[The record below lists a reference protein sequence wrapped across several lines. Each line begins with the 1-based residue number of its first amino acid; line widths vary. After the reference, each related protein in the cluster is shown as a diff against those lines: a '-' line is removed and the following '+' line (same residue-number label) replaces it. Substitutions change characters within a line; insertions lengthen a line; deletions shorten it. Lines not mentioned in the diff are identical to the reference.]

1 MRSTVIPATSR
12 VNPFV
17 GRAKPAP
24 SPAASGAKAGND
36 GVTPGIP
43 APQLALRS
51 ARDLSVP
58 FGVGA
63 AVTVFLVIQGRIDR
77 RDPKL
82 VDAPVG
88 PEDDLV
94 EFA

>member
-1 MRSTVIPATSR
+1 MVAHPVSAPTRSLPRQTRP
-12 VNPFV
+12 
-17 GRAKPAP
+17 P
-24 SPAASGAKAGND
+24 SSALRPGVASAND
-36 GVTPGIP
+36 GVTPDIA

-51 ARDLSVP
+51 AKDLAVP

-82 VDAPVG
+82 TDAPVG
-88 PEDDLV
+88 VDDDLV
-94 EFA
+94 EFG